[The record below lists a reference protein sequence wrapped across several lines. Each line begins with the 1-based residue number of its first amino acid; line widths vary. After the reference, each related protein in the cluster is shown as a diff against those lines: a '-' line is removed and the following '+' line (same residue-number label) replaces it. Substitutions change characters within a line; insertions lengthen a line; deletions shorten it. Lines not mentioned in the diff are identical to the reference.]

1 MKILYLIPARAGS
14 KGLPGKNTKIL
25 GGKPLIVHSIDFAL
39 KNIKKGDELC
49 ISTNDKEVLEIA
61 SDLGI
66 YVPFQR
72 PDDLA
77 SDFATSY
84 DVIMHAINY
93 YADNDKY
100 FDSVLLLQPTSP
112 YRNQDDFENM
122 IESYDDEVDMV
133 VSVKKAKENPYFSLF
148 EQNSEGF
155 LIKSKEGNF
164 ERRQDCPEVYAFNG
178 SMYLINNK
186 SIKTSRI
193 SEFKNIKKTIMPDER
208 SVDIDTLA
216 DWTLAEFYLNKNE
229 NS

>member
-25 GGKPLIVHSIDFAL
+25 GEKPLIVHSIDFAL

-112 YRNQDDFENM
+112 NRNQDDFENM
-122 IESYDDEVDMV
+122 IESYDNEVDMV
-133 VSVKKAKENPYFSLF
+133 VSVKKAKENPYFTLF
-148 EQNSEGF
+148 EENEFGF
-155 LIKSKEGNF
+155 LDKSKKGDF
-164 ERRQDCPEVYAFNG
+164 QRRQDCPDVFAFNG
-178 SMYLINNK
+178 SMYLIRVDALKKNTF
-186 SIKTSRI
+186 SG
-193 SEFKNIKKTIMPDER
+193 FKKIKKIVMPEER
-208 SVDIDTLA
+208 SIDIDTMA
-216 DWTLAEFYLNKNE
+216 DWILAEYYLNKQ
-229 NS
+229 